1 MVNLTDG
8 TEDARAK
15 SIAVSGSDV
24 YVAGTIAGHATYWKN
39 GIAVT
44 LSNVESD
51 ANSIFL
57 VKK

>member
-1 MVNLTDG
+1 VNG
-8 TEDARAK
+8 
-15 SIAVSGSDV
+15 
-24 YVAGTIAGHATYWKN
+24 YATYWKN
-39 GIAVT
+39 GSAVT